1 MPRRI
6 VIDMKSPLHIIP
18 AFAYPGGI
26 GMTLARR
33 LVAEGLGTAL
43 LLAVVV
49 GSAIMG
55 DRLAG
60 GNAAIALLVNAI
72 ASGCGLVV
80 LILMFGG
87 VSGAH
92 LNPVVTLSEAW
103 QRNLP
108 ATLALPY
115 VALQIVGAFAGVA
128 IAHLMFGE
136 PAFAAATHARTGAT
150 LWWSEGVATFGLI
163 ATIISCARTRPAVTP
178 YAAALFI
185 VAGYWFTA
193 SSAFAN
199 PALTLARA
207 ATDTCAGIRLAD
219 VPGYVMAQLAG
230 AAAATVVFAWLH
242 PRAPAGVAA
251 AATVAPGKLAT
262 AD

>member
-1 MPRRI
+1 
-6 VIDMKSPLHIIP
+6 MKPSDPLP
-18 AFAYPGGI
+18 V
-26 GMTLARR
+26 LARR

-60 GNAAIALLVNAI
+60 GNAAIALLVNSI

-108 ATLALPY
+108 AALALPY
-115 VALQIVGAFAGVA
+115 VAAQLVGAFAGVA
-128 IAHLMFGE
+128 VAHAMFGE
-136 PAFAAATHARTGAT
+136 PVFASVTNTCDAVSARQKVTGLKIAAAGPSAATSRLPRTGQP
-150 LWWSEGVATFGLI
+150 WS
-163 ATIISCARTRPAVTP
+163 R
-178 YAAALFI
+178 AAL
-185 VAGYWFTA
+185 
-193 SSAFAN
+193 
-199 PALTLARA
+199 
-207 ATDTCAGIRLAD
+207 
-219 VPGYVMAQLAG
+219 
-230 AAAATVVFAWLH
+230 
-242 PRAPAGVAA
+242 
-251 AATVAPGKLAT
+251 
-262 AD
+262 

>member
-1 MPRRI
+1 MSA
-6 VIDMKSPLHIIP
+6 MKYPVLSLPDP
-18 AFAYPGGI
+18 AGAS
-26 GMTLARR
+26 LARR

-43 LLAVVV
+43 LLAIVV

-80 LILMFGG
+80 LILAFGG

-103 QRNLP
+103 QRKLP
-108 ATLALPY
+108 AAYALPY
-115 VALQIVGAFAGVA
+115 VVVQAGGAFAGVA
-128 IAHLMFGE
+128 VAHLMFGE
-136 PAFAAATHARTGAT
+136 PAFAAATQARTGAA
-150 LWWSEGVATFGLI
+150 LWWSEGIATFGLM
-163 ATIISCARTRPAVTP
+163 ATIFGCARTRPAATP

-193 SSAFAN
+193 SSSFAN

-219 VPGYVMAQLAG
+219 VPGYVLAQLAG
-230 AAAATVVFAWLH
+230 GAAATVVFGWLY
-242 PRAPAGVAA
+242 PRAPVVANTPV
-251 AATVAPGKLAT
+251 TVRDLAP

>member
-1 MPRRI
+1 MSA
-6 VIDMKSPLHIIP
+6 MKHPVLSSPVHAGASLP
-18 AFAYPGGI
+18 
-26 GMTLARR
+26 RR

-43 LLAVVV
+43 LLAIVV

-80 LILMFGG
+80 LILAFGG

-92 LNPVVTLSEAW
+92 LNPV
-103 QRNLP
+103 
-108 ATLALPY
+108 
-115 VALQIVGAFAGVA
+115 
-128 IAHLMFGE
+128 
-136 PAFAAATHARTGAT
+136 
-150 LWWSEGVATFGLI
+150 ATFGLM
-163 ATIISCARTRPAVTP
+163 ATIIGCARTRPAATP
-178 YAAALFI
+178 HAAALFI

-193 SSAFAN
+193 SSSFAN

-219 VPGYVMAQLAG
+219 VPGYVLAQLAG
-230 AAAATVVFAWLH
+230 GAAATVVFGWLY
-242 PRAPAGVAA
+242 PRTPAVAHAAVAVRDFAPA
-251 AATVAPGKLAT
+251 
-262 AD
+262 D

>member
-1 MPRRI
+1 
-6 VIDMKSPLHIIP
+6 
-18 AFAYPGGI
+18 
-26 GMTLARR
+26 MTLARR

-55 DRLAG
+55 DRLAD

-80 LILMFGG
+80 LILMFGS

-92 LNPVVTLSEAW
+92 LNPVVTLSEVW

-108 ATLALPY
+108 AGLALPY
-115 VALQIVGAFAGVA
+115 VAMQAGGAFAGVA
-128 IAHLMFGE
+128 LAHLMFGE
-136 PAFAAATHARTGAT
+136 PAFTAATHARTGAA
-150 LWWSEGVATFGLI
+150 LWWSEGVATFGLM
-163 ATIISCARTRPAVTP
+163 ATVISCARTRPAVTP
-178 YAAALFI
+178 YAAALYI

-193 SSAFAN
+193 SSSFAN

-207 ATDTCAGIRLAD
+207 ATDSCAGIRLAD
-219 VPGYVMAQLAG
+219 VPGYVFAQLAG
-230 AAAATVVFAWLH
+230 AALATLVFSWLI
-242 PRAPAGVAA
+242 PSTPAG
-251 AATVAPGKLAT
+251 ATVAGTGALGELDRAVT
-262 AD
+262 TGGHAVVRRT